1 MWNSRVLGPRN
12 DSESRCV
19 ILRCLMSHHSYRPNR
34 YNLHYVHSGHGMS
47 VDWWALGIL
56 LFEMIAG
63 HPPFYDTNAFGIYQR
78 VLDGHV
84 TFSNLFTAQAKA
96 LIKALLKPDRTK
108 RLGCTSTGGN
118 GVRRHKWF
126 SSTNW
131 VALQNC
137 QVSSRP
143 RRIDDRSFCSPTCGQ
158 CSIDD

>member
-1 MWNSRVLGPRN
+1 
-12 DSESRCV
+12 
-19 ILRCLMSHHSYRPNR
+19 MSHHSYRPNR

-137 QVSSRP
+137 QVQAPHAPTLTSQ
-143 RRIDDRSFCSPTCGQ
+143 DDTSCFDNYPDSEEDLALPLEGNEQRLFEVFEGR
-158 CSIDD
+158 